1 MQYTTSEPMFKLPPV
16 GTFEATITEVG
27 EYNNPNGQNK
37 LVVEFTFNDP
47 DTLDEVK
54 KKEFL
59 LPTISEGDGFRVFGD
74 LLKLLDKDIDTQGDF
89 DEQELLDKKCMV
101 TIKHTGGKGKHK
113 GKTIANITMVEPVK
127 KNTKE

>member
-89 DEQELLDKKCMV
+89 DEQELLDKKCMI
-101 TIKHTGGKGKHK
+101 TIKHTEGKGKHE
-113 GKTIANITMVEPVK
+113 GKTFANITMVEPVK
-127 KNTKE
+127 KNTK

>member
-89 DEQELLDKKCMV
+89 DEQELLDKKCMI
-101 TIKHTGGKGKHK
+101 TIKHTEGKGKHK
-113 GKTIANITMVEPVK
+113 GKTFANITMVEPVK
-127 KNTKE
+127 KNTK